1 MCRSQIQGQNSFNFE
16 QLRPRPPLAVA
27 TLVGSYGCPD
37 TSYTLQVQPP
47 TLPVLLCAVK
57 LCMLILHFAR
67 PDNSNTLRWPCWVCR
82 CLQFAIFTLVVFRKL
97 VCLLLVNC
105 PPPNFQS
112 SCQWTVWSVVF
123 CTYMMTFEMWDCCSK
138 VFEMKSLQQTI
149 YIWSAHRHKIIS
161 V

>member
-97 VCLLLVNC
+97 VCLLLINC

-112 SCQWTVWSVVF
+112 SCQWTVWSVWHFARTWWPSKCGTAALKSLKWKVYNKQF
-123 CTYMMTFEMWDCCSK
+123 TFEVHTGTK
-138 VFEMKSLQQTI
+138 
-149 YIWSAHRHKIIS
+149 
-161 V
+161 

>member
-47 TLPVLLCAVK
+47 TLPVLLCAFQ

-97 VCLLLVNC
+97 VCLLLINC

-112 SCQWTVWSVVF
+112 SCQWTVWSVWHFARTWWPSKCGTAVLKSLKWKVYNKQF
-123 CTYMMTFEMWDCCSK
+123 TFEVHTGTK
-138 VFEMKSLQQTI
+138 
-149 YIWSAHRHKIIS
+149 
-161 V
+161 

>member
-57 LCMLILHFAR
+57 LCMLILHFTR

-82 CLQFAIFTLVVFRKL
+82 CLQFAIFTLVVFRK
-97 VCLLLVNC
+97 
-105 PPPNFQS
+105 S
-112 SCQWTVWSVVF
+112 TVLHLIFSQVVSERF
-123 CTYMMTFEMWDCCSK
+123 G
-138 VFEMKSLQQTI
+138 VFDILHVHDDLQN
-149 YIWSAHRHKIIS
+149 
-161 V
+161 VGLF